1 MHPDGGCH
9 AGLYGVGIR
18 VILPLLI
25 LLFAQNNTIT
35 FRVPLFHLPQ
45 HRLYF
50 FPLLHGHGALRP
62 VPGYF
67 SLCVRSAAPRDAS
80 RGKFGNISR
89 CRLIIGTT
97 SDSQKSANSA
107 AFILSVSR
115 IWARLS
121 SRSVSGSNA
130 RFQHS
135 RAIESAFCICSCD
148 PSVSSSNGCAYAT
161 IDSAIIPTIHLPS
174 CRAEQF
180 K

>member
-1 MHPDGGCH
+1 M
-9 AGLYGVGIR
+9 
-18 VILPLLI
+18 VIL
-25 LLFAQNNTIT
+25 
-35 FRVPLFHLPQ
+35 RVTSSVTSAHRSGTQLGVRVHAVVRPNSPCVSVISFGGRHLPQ

-67 SLCVRSAAPRDAS
+67 SLCVRGAVPRDAS
-80 RGKFGNISR
+80 RGMFGNISR

-107 AFILSVSR
+107 AFILSAGR

-121 SRSVSGSNA
+121 SRSVSGSTA

-135 RAIESAFCICSCD
+135 
-148 PSVSSSNGCAYAT
+148 
-161 IDSAIIPTIHLPS
+161 
-174 CRAEQF
+174 
-180 K
+180 